1 MYDKH
6 LIVFTT
12 YPSQDSALAAA
23 QRLVENGLA
32 ACVNVL
38 PQITSVYYWDNAVQ
52 TETECLLIIKTQQK
66 RYSALEAD
74 IREHHP
80 YELPEVIA
88 TPISHGSKDYLSWI
102 ESQTKELTK

>member
-1 MYDKH
+1 MHDHY

-32 ACVNVL
+32 GCVNVL
-38 PQITSVYYWDNAVQ
+38 PQITSVYHWDNAVQ
-52 TETECLLIIKTQQK
+52 TETEYLLIIKTQK
-66 RYSALEAD
+66 NRYSALEAD

-102 ESQTKELTK
+102 ESQIKGLT